1 MTLNRC
7 SCCVMPDTRPSVPFV
22 DGVCQA
28 CINARNRP
36 TIDWDARWQ
45 DLLALLDRHDGCVIV
60 PSSGGKDSSYIALRL
75 KELGCDVT
83 AVTATTCY
91 PTPVGRAN
99 LDNLARHVRTIE
111 VTPNRSVRAKLCRLG
126 MEMVGDA
133 SWPQHASIWAIPF
146 RMAVATKTPL
156 LVWGENSQDAYGGP
170 QGSEQ
175 ARQMTRRWC
184 AEHGGLNGLRAADF
198 EGMLGITER
207 DLIDY
212 QLPADD
218 ELQAAGVEAH
228 FLGAYERWD
237 SRRNAEVAQKHGMQ
251 VYYGQRGPTAPCNA
265 NWFDFENLDCFV
277 TSWHDHAMYRKF
289 GFGRGCVQVSID
301 VREGRVTRDHALWF
315 VRHFDGGFP
324 EEYAGV
330 HMDEVLNWMGIDR
343 VQLMTAFEKFTDHSL
358 FIGERNRRPILKEF
372 A

>member
-1 MTLNRC
+1 MALVRC
-7 SCCVMPDTRPSVPFV
+7 TRCVMPNTRPDVPFT

-28 CINARNRP
+28 CINAAKRP
-36 TIDWDARWQ
+36 EIDWEARWQ
-45 DLLALLDRHDGCVIV
+45 ELLALLGRHDGRVIV
-60 PSSGGKDSSYIALRL
+60 PSSGGKDSTYIALRL

-91 PTPVGRAN
+91 LTPVGRAN

-111 VTPNRSVRAKLCRLG
+111 VTPNRSVRAKLCKAG

-156 LVWGENSQDAYGGP
+156 LIWGENSQDAYGGP

-175 ARQMTRRWC
+175 AQQMTRRWC
-184 AEHGGLNGLRAADF
+184 AEYGGLNGLRAADF
-198 EGMLGITER
+198 VGVDGITDR
-207 DLIDY
+207 DMLDY
-212 QLPADD
+212 QLPTDTD
-218 ELQAAGVEAH
+218 LKAAGVEAH

-237 SRRNAEVAQKHGMQ
+237 SRRNAYFSAARGM
-251 VYYGQRGPTAPCNA
+251 RTAYPCEA
-265 NWFDFENLDCFV
+265 NFFDFENLDCFV
-277 TSWHDHAMYRKF
+277 TAWHDHGMYRKF
-289 GFGRGCVQVSID
+289 GFGRGCVQLSMD
-301 VREGRVTRDHALWF
+301 LRAGLLSREYAMEWVKAH
-315 VRHFDGGFP
+315 DGAYP

-330 HMDEVLNWMGIDR
+330 EEHEVLTWMGMKHAE
-343 VQLMTAFEKFTDHSL
+343 LMDAFDKFTDWTL
-358 FIGERNRRPILKEF
+358 FARVERGRPILKEF

>member
-1 MTLNRC
+1 MNLVRC
-7 SCCVMPDTRPSVPFV
+7 RSCVMPATRPDVPFV
-22 DGVCQA
+22 DGECQA

-36 TIDWDARWQ
+36 TINWEERWAQ
-45 DLLALLDRHDGCVIV
+45 LLALLDRHDGRVIV
-60 PSSGGKDSSYIALRL
+60 PSSGGKDSTYIALRL

-91 PTPVGRAN
+91 LTPIGRAN

-146 RMAVATKTPL
+146 RMAVALKTPL

-184 AEHGGLNGLRAADF
+184 AEFGGLNGLRAPDF
-198 EGMLGITER
+198 VGVDRITER
-207 DLIDY
+207 DMEDY
-212 QLPADD
+212 QLPTDA

-228 FLGAYERWD
+228 FLGAYEAWS
-237 SRRNAEVAQKHGMQ
+237 SRRNAALAMSAGM
-251 VYYGQRGPTAPCNA
+251 RAELPCRA
-265 NWFDFENLDCFV
+265 NWWSFENLDCFI
-277 TSWHDHAMYRKF
+277 TAWHDHLMYRKF
-289 GFGRGCVQVSID
+289 GFGRGCVQISVD
-301 VREGRVTRDHALWF
+301 VREGRMEREAALHW
-315 VRHFDGGFP
+315 VRHFDGLFP

-330 HMDEVLNWMGIDR
+330 KWDEALEWIGMDR
-343 VQLMTAFEKFTDHSL
+343 VQLMAAFDKFTDRSL
-358 FIGERNRRPILKEF
+358 FAREENRRPILKEF

>member
-1 MTLNRC
+1 
-7 SCCVMPDTRPSVPFV
+7 MPNTRPDVPFT

-28 CINARNRP
+28 CINHANRP
-36 TIDWDARWQ
+36 QIDWDARHKEM
-45 DLLALLDRHDGCVIV
+45 LALLDRHDGRVIV

-91 PTPVGRAN
+91 LTPIGRAN

-133 SWPQHASIWAIPF
+133 SWPQHASIWSIPF
-146 RMAVATKTPL
+146 RMAVALKTPL

-184 AEHGGLNGLRAADF
+184 AEFGGLNGLRAPDF
-198 EGMLGITER
+198 EGVSGITER
-207 DLIDY
+207 DMLDY
-212 QLPADD
+212 QLPTDE
-218 ELQAAGVEAH
+218 ELQAVGVEAH
-228 FLGAYERWD
+228 FLGAYEMWD
-237 SRRNAEVAQKHGMQ
+237 SNRNTMFSVKHGL
-251 VYYGQRGPTAPCNA
+251 RAELPCDA
-265 NWFDFENLDCFV
+265 NWWSAENLDCFV
-277 TSWHDHAMYRKF
+277 TGWHDHGMYRKF

-301 VREGRVTRDHALWF
+301 VREGRITREQAMNF
-315 VRHFDGGFP
+315 VRRFDGRYP
-324 EEYAGV
+324 DTYAGV
-330 HMDEVLNWMGIDR
+330 HESEVLDWIELSHDA
-343 VQLMTAFEKFTDHSL
+343 LMENFDKFTNHEL
-358 FIGERNRRPILKEF
+358 FARVEDGRPILKEF

>member
-1 MTLNRC
+1 MSLIRC
-7 SCCVMPDTRPSVPFV
+7 KTCVMPSTRPDVPFV
-22 DGVCQA
+22 DGECQA

-36 TIDWDARWQ
+36 AIDWEARHIE
-45 DLLALLDRHDGCVIV
+45 LMALLDRHDGRVIV

-91 PTPVGRAN
+91 LTPVGRAN
-99 LDNLARHVRTIE
+99 LDNLARHVRTVE
-111 VTPNRSVRAKLCRLG
+111 VTPDRSVRAKLCRAGL
-126 MEMVGDA
+126 EMVGDA

-146 RMAVATKTPL
+146 RMAVALKTPL

-170 QGSEQ
+170 QGSEK

-184 AEHGGLNGLRAADF
+184 AEFGGLNGLRAADF
-198 EGMLGITER
+198 VGVDGITER
-207 DLIDY
+207 DMQDY
-212 QLPADD
+212 QLPADA

-228 FLGAYERWD
+228 FLGAYEQW
-237 SRRNAEVAQKHGMQ
+237 SSPRNARVATRNGMR
-251 VYYGQRGPTAPCNA
+251 VYMGERGPQPPCTANA
-265 NWFDFENLDCFV
+265 WTFENLDCFI
-277 TSWHDHAMYRKF
+277 TAWHDHGMYRKF

-301 VREGRVTRDHALWF
+301 VREGGMTREEAMFF
-315 VRHFDGGFP
+315 VRHFDGAFP

-330 HMDEVLNWMGIDR
+330 HMDEVLEWMGMDR

-358 FIGERNRRPILKEF
+358 FAREENRRPILKEF